1 MRTIAIHTS
10 KGGVGKTTL
19 TVNISYELAKRG
31 YRVLVIDLDDQANT
45 SLYLGVNK
53 ADEFNKAKNLDEVSK
68 ILYSFE
74 KRKEVID
81 FLKEDFDSPDF
92 DCRQYIKEDSP
103 FNEFIIR
110 SGFTGKIDILP
121 SSYRTK
127 MDDQLMQTAG
137 GGAIKQSR
145 LNRVLQKPEI
155 ANAYD
160 YVIID
165 TPPSQTMVGIN
176 GLYAAR
182 YLVIPSQMEYFSVFG
197 VISVIMNIKK
207 TVHVDMEQRSKIL
220 GVVPMMTDSSK
231 ASRLSKQLLQQMLP
245 SDIEILPDI
254 KRTTYF
260 ATAVKDRLPIS
271 AFAEKK
277 PKEGGPA
284 AMQLATLTD
293 KLISRIDQEEN
304 TQGLKMANKIESGH
318 GLLFLSQIMVPTK
331 ESNTSRTKT
340 NRLLETFEKWGFNFV
355 FPVVCLSDEEEKYR
369 LLTGLPLYEAAK
381 EAKLKQIWVFL
392 VAVHQEEAEKVIEE
406 VQFQASFNER
416 LIESEDLEEFRKFL
430 NDEES
435 MLTSIPG
442 IKDGYAKFDKK

>member
-31 YRVLVIDLDDQANT
+31 YKVLVIDLDDQANS

-53 ADEFNKAKNLDEVSK
+53 AEEFNKAKSLADVSK

-74 KRKEVID
+74 RRKEVID

-92 DCRQYIKEDSP
+92 DYKQYVKEDSP
-103 FNEFIIR
+103 FNEFITR

-127 MDDQLMQTAG
+127 ADDQLTQTAG

-145 LNRVLQKPEI
+145 LNRALQKPEI
-155 ANAYD
+155 ANTYD

-182 YLVIPSQMEYFSVFG
+182 YLIVPSQMEYFSVFG

-220 GVVPMMTDSSK
+220 GIVPMMTDSSK
-231 ASRLSKQLLQQMLP
+231 VSKLSKQLLQQMLP
-245 SDIEILPDI
+245 SEIDILTEI
-254 KRTTYF
+254 KRTVNF
-260 ATAVKDRLPIS
+260 SAAAKDRLPI
-271 AFAEKK
+271 AIFAEKK

-284 AMQLATLTD
+284 AMQLSTLTD
-293 KLISRIDQEEN
+293 KLISKIDQEEN
-304 TQGLKMANKIESGH
+304 TRGLGNGK
-318 GLLFLSQIMVPTK
+318 
-331 ESNTSRTKT
+331 
-340 NRLLETFEKWGFNFV
+340 
-355 FPVVCLSDEEEKYR
+355 
-369 LLTGLPLYEAAK
+369 
-381 EAKLKQIWVFL
+381 
-392 VAVHQEEAEKVIEE
+392 
-406 VQFQASFNER
+406 
-416 LIESEDLEEFRKFL
+416 
-430 NDEES
+430 
-435 MLTSIPG
+435 
-442 IKDGYAKFDKK
+442 